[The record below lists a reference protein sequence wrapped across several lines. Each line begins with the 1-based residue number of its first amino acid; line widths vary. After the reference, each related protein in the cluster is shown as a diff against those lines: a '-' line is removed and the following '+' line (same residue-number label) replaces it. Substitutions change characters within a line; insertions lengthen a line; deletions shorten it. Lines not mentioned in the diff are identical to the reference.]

1 MTLQAILFLHRFKS
15 VQMQENGSVWLD
27 AENKLIQTVK
37 TSPTAP
43 SKTYPLTKQWDS
55 VFSII
60 DYLESKKLLM
70 QTGSAYFSLTHAGFH
85 YLQNILSNI
94 AKFLLK
100 SVLVPIVVAILTTLI
115 SLWPKGLL

>member
-43 SKTYPLTKQWDS
+43 LKTYPLAKHVNTFQISQYLHLEDLHKHS
-55 VFSII
+55 STSSFS
-60 DYLESKKLLM
+60 
-70 QTGSAYFSLTHAGFH
+70 FS
-85 YLQNILSNI
+85 
-94 AKFLLK
+94 
-100 SVLVPIVVAILTTLI
+100 
-115 SLWPKGLL
+115 